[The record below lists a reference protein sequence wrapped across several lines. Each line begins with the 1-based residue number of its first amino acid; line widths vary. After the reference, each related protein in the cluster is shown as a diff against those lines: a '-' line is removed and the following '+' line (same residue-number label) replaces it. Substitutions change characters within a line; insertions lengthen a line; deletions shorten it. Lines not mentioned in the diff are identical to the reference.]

1 MADEQ
6 TFGSI
11 SLFAG
16 GISSQGALRLG
27 ADKVEWKKAGGGR
40 SVSIAKGDVGEV
52 TYSQIPGGVSLT
64 VRSKGSAPAMRMKG
78 FRGSDITAV
87 KEAMK
92 SMYGAECTKRDMQSI
107 GRNWGQVQVD
117 QAGAITFDVENKRAF
132 EISAKDVSGVQMPSK
147 HEVMVEFHMDDAVM
161 NASKDA
167 MVEMSFY
174 VPPSN
179 KTWGVEGWGEDDH
192 DPDDTGAKRL
202 SDRLMEICAVDTATG
217 DAIAEFDS
225 VSLVAPRGKVGIE
238 LYANHLRLNGNA
250 VDFKIQH
257 SSIQRLFLLPKPT
270 NAQTYAILHLDPPIR
285 KGQTFY
291 PHIVAVFNANEEL
304 EVEPLLDANLKGEVW
319 RQAGGIVRRS
329 VLRGVHQAP
338 QGGRGC
344 QAHAPGYV
352 QRRRGRARR
361 QGEQQSRS
369 RPPLPAGEILLLP
382 AQAAHA
388 AAVRGGERYRVRAAR
403 GNRTDDAAHVRHGHQ
418 HAQRRDAP
426 VPLHPQG

>member
-107 GRNWGQVQVD
+107 GRNWGQVAVD

-147 HEVMVEFHMDDAVM
+147 HEV
-161 NASKDA
+161 
-167 MVEMSFY
+167 
-174 VPPSN
+174 
-179 KTWGVEGWGEDDH
+179 
-192 DPDDTGAKRL
+192 
-202 SDRLMEICAVDTATG
+202 
-217 DAIAEFDS
+217 
-225 VSLVAPRGKVGIE
+225 
-238 LYANHLRLNGNA
+238 
-250 VDFKIQH
+250 
-257 SSIQRLFLLPKPT
+257 
-270 NAQTYAILHLDPPIR
+270 
-285 KGQTFY
+285 
-291 PHIVAVFNANEEL
+291 IV
-304 EVEPLLDANLKGEVW
+304 
-319 RQAGGIVRRS
+319 
-329 VLRGVHQAP
+329 
-338 QGGRGC
+338 
-344 QAHAPGYV
+344 
-352 QRRRGRARR
+352 
-361 QGEQQSRS
+361 
-369 RPPLPAGEILLLP
+369 
-382 AQAAHA
+382 
-388 AAVRGGERYRVRAAR
+388 
-403 GNRTDDAAHVRHGHQ
+403 
-418 HAQRRDAP
+418 
-426 VPLHPQG
+426 

>member
-107 GRNWGQVQVD
+107 GRNWGQVAVD

-304 EVEPLLDANLKGEVW
+304 EVEPLSL
-319 RQAGGIVRRS
+319 I
-329 VLRGVHQAP
+329 H
-338 QGGRGC
+338 
-344 QAHAPGYV
+344 
-352 QRRRGRARR
+352 
-361 QGEQQSRS
+361 
-369 RPPLPAGEILLLP
+369 I
-382 AQAAHA
+382 
-388 AAVRGGERYRVRAAR
+388 
-403 GNRTDDAAHVRHGHQ
+403 
-418 HAQRRDAP
+418 
-426 VPLHPQG
+426 